1 MSRSQG
7 QTGVAAPVAEWDS
20 AILTGMVGTQGYSS
34 VGGLLPLLF
43 FFCHLFYRSV
53 VDLQYCVHF
62 FSAAA

>member
-34 VGGLLPLLF
+34 VGGLLPLPF
-43 FFCHLFYRSV
+43 FFVTCFIAV
-53 VDLQYCVHF
+53 
-62 FSAAA
+62 